1 MPNTISKS
9 KRYLCWQRRRLPQRM
24 YNTPRRLLLA
34 ASLSF
39 ESEVVSALQKMKKAD
54 RDMSVDILL
63 EDNCLRSINQYF
75 VFQMQTQN
83 PRQHNSFQIFALRLN
98 IGNSITVADF
108 DHILR
113 NYRPFVEL
121 RRHIMACCSDNF
133 HATVIG

>member
-1 MPNTISKS
+1 
-9 KRYLCWQRRRLPQRM
+9 M

-98 IGNSITVADF
+98 IGNSITMADF
-108 DHILR
+108 DYILR
-113 NYRPFVEL
+113 DDRSIVEL
-121 RRHIMACCSDNF
+121 LRHVMARCSDNLY
-133 HATVIG
+133 AAVEGLLVRIASGKRWQK